1 MSAKVSAPTHPV
13 VITANRLTDGRAV
26 WLTARNTWCERIAQA
41 ELFPAAEASAALA
54 TAQRDEARQIVI
66 APYATEADDTSHGP
80 EPRLNRERIRAHGP
94 SVLA

>member
-1 MSAKVSAPTHPV
+1 VS
-13 VITANRLTDGRAV
+13 
-26 WLTARNTWCERIAQA
+26 
-41 ELFPAAEASAALA
+41 ALA